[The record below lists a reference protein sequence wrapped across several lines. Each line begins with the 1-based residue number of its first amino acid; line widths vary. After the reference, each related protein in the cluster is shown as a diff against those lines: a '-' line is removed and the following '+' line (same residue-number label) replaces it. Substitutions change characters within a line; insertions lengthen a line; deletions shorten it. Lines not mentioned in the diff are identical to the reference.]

1 MQEDLKRKRILFIA
15 PPFFDY
21 WKTIKAHLEA
31 DGFRVDTIMSFE
43 SSSLANRLV
52 ARYGN
57 EKTKYKSEDRYYNSF
72 IEKGPGYYDY
82 LFVIKGDTLNTG
94 FLKKF
99 KINNPNAKLIL
110 YEWDSIALFPEI
122 LNITEYFDIIFSFEK
137 EDSQKYGW
145 VYRPL
150 FFNEQKCNKDIK
162 KDIDISFICTLKYER
177 VQIYK
182 QLKKIEKQYHL
193 NIYYYI
199 YVDKLTYIKRK
210 YIQHDQRYLGVEN
223 KDIYFQPLSQDD
235 TNNIY
240 DRSKILADYTTQDQ
254 NGLSIRSIESIGH
267 NCKLITNNQE
277 VLKTDFYN
285 PVNICTYKGTSLKI
299 SNDFFTTQYQTPN
312 INVYDYYSLH
322 GWINSIFN

>member
-137 EDSQKYGW
+137 EDSQK
-145 VYRPL
+145 
-150 FFNEQKCNKDIK
+150 
-162 KDIDISFICTLKYER
+162 
-177 VQIYK
+177 
-182 QLKKIEKQYHL
+182 
-193 NIYYYI
+193 
-199 YVDKLTYIKRK
+199 
-210 YIQHDQRYLGVEN
+210 
-223 KDIYFQPLSQDD
+223 
-235 TNNIY
+235 
-240 DRSKILADYTTQDQ
+240 
-254 NGLSIRSIESIGH
+254 
-267 NCKLITNNQE
+267 
-277 VLKTDFYN
+277 
-285 PVNICTYKGTSLKI
+285 
-299 SNDFFTTQYQTPN
+299 
-312 INVYDYYSLH
+312 
-322 GWINSIFN
+322 